1 MKIYIIRHGET
12 AWNAQRRIQGRSD
25 VELNENGRRLAKVTA
40 QALKD
45 IPFDLAYTS
54 PLKRAVET
62 AQIIIRGRDIPI
74 IPEPDIIEMAFGV
87 FEGEV
92 MTEDNPRLT
101 DTGFLHFFTAPDQY
115 QAPEG
120 GEDFSQVRT
129 RTTRFLQT
137 LAAREDLAGKT
148 ILVSSHGAAIKGM
161 LSTLY
166 PTEVKDFWHGGVH
179 KNCAVSLVEAEN
191 GQMKLVEDGTVYYEI

>member
-25 VELNENGRRLAKVTA
+25 VELNENGRRLAAVTA
-40 QALKD
+40 AALRE
-45 IPFDLAYTS
+45 IPFDVAYSS
-54 PLKRAVET
+54 PLKRAMET
-62 AQIIIRGRDIPI
+62 ARIILHGRDIPI

-87 FEGEV
+87 FEGEI
-92 MTEDNPRLT
+92 MTEENPRLAG
-101 DTGFLHFFTAPDQY
+101 TGFLNFFTAPDRY

-120 GEDFSQVRT
+120 GEDFSQVCT
-129 RTTRFLQT
+129 RTTRFLKT
-137 LAAREDLAGKT
+137 LAARPDLTGKT

-166 PTEVKDFWHGGVH
+166 PTKLNDFWHGGVH
-179 KNCAVSLVEAEN
+179 KNCAVSLVEVEN
-191 GQMKLVEDGTVYYEI
+191 GRMKLTEDGTIYY